1 MNCPSRTDDDVLLNP
16 TWNQSPP
23 RFAADLTTCQDLN
36 GIANARELGD
46 ADRLR
51 SGTQNPRRYA
61 LVENQFQEKEKQRTA
76 LGKGVEGPP
85 KGPCTRTTVIVS
97 SENEHRAGASTAG
110 RKLSQTIF
118 KSWGW
123 WIISVLCTSTFISYI
138 NNSRASN
145 VAVAKPVFQPT
156 SSPSVSHRY
165 SKRDG
170 CAIGGAQPD
179 YNLPFHVGG
188 LFIILFVS
196 STACAFPILVIKF
209 PRLRIPA
216 SFLFSAKHF
225 GTGVLIATA
234 FVHLLPTA
242 FLSLSDPC
250 LSSFWTED
258 YQAAPGAIMLASIFF
273 VTIIEMIFSP
283 GRHCCGGNEGVEGV
297 SRDTIQEKENEVRTA
312 PELQAQMR
320 RTYSDGSMQVR
331 SMGNLRGRV
340 TSISRTLTQYRTEN
354 QRLDVVDFA
363 EDEIPAENR
372 ENDSAES
379 AIQDPERCQQDFE
392 MSPEQAHK
400 KAVLQCFLLEMGILF
415 HSIFIGMSLA
425 VAIGNDFVVLLIAI
439 IFHQTFEGLA
449 LGVRIAAI
457 SWPARS
463 PQPWLMAVAY
473 GCTTPLGQAIGIATH
488 TLYSPDSEIGL
499 LIVGIMNAISAGFLV
514 FASLVELMSEDFLSD
529 ESWQVLRGKKRVA
542 ACLLVFCGAFLMS
555 LVGAWA

>member
-1 MNCPSRTDDDVLLNP
+1 MNCPSRTDDDILLNP

-36 GIANARELGD
+36 GISNARELGD
-46 ADRLR
+46 ADRLCR
-51 SGTQNPRRYA
+51 GAQGLRPCDVDESH
-61 LVENQFQEKEKQRTA
+61 FQEKEKQLFA
-76 LGKGVEGPP
+76 LGKGVKGPSN
-85 KGPCTRTTVIVS
+85 GPCTRTITSVR
-97 SENEHRAGASTAG
+97 NEHQAG
-110 RKLSQTIF
+110 RMMSQSEF
-118 KSWGW
+118 KCWGR
-123 WIISVLCTSTFISYI
+123 WILSVLCTSMFMSYM
-138 NNSRASN
+138 SGDRMSHLA
-145 VAVAKPVFQPT
+145 AAKPARLPL
-156 SSPSVSHRY
+156 SSIPATHHHP
-165 SKRDG
+165 KRDG
-170 CAIGGAQPD
+170 CAVGGAQPD

-250 LSSFWTED
+250 LSSFWTDD
-258 YQAAPGAIMLASIFF
+258 YPAAPGAIMLASIFF

-283 GRHCCGGNEGVEGV
+283 GRHCCGGNEGVKGIA
-297 SRDTIQEKENEVRTA
+297 RDTVQEKENEVCTA
-312 PELQAQMR
+312 PDVHAQMR
-320 RTYSDGSMQVR
+320 RTYSESSMQEQVR

-340 TSISRTLTQYRTEN
+340 TSISRTLSQYRAEN
-354 QRLDVVDFA
+354 QRLDA
-363 EDEIPAENR
+363 IESAGEEGPAEVNGKSN
-372 ENDSAES
+372 ETVIA
-379 AIQDPERCQQDFE
+379 DPETNQQSFQMTSD
-392 MSPEQAHK
+392 QAHK

-457 SWPARS
+457 SWPAHS

-488 TLYSPDSEIGL
+488 TLYSPGSEVGL
-499 LIVGIMNAISAGFLV
+499 LVVGVMNAISAGFLV

-529 ESWQVLRGKKRVA
+529 ESWQVLRGKKRVM

>member
-1 MNCPSRTDDDVLLNP
+1 M
-16 TWNQSPP
+16 
-23 RFAADLTTCQDLN
+23 
-36 GIANARELGD
+36 
-46 ADRLR
+46 
-51 SGTQNPRRYA
+51 
-61 LVENQFQEKEKQRTA
+61 
-76 LGKGVEGPP
+76 
-85 KGPCTRTTVIVS
+85 
-97 SENEHRAGASTAG
+97 
-110 RKLSQTIF
+110 SQTTF
-118 KSWGW
+118 KSWGR
-123 WIISVLCTSTFISYI
+123 WILSVLCTSMLMSYM
-138 NNSRASN
+138 SRDRTSN
-145 VAVAKPVFQPT
+145 LAAAKPALRPT
-156 SSPSVSHRY
+156 SSNSDQFLPCSAVQLTNIGTPATHHY

-170 CAIGGAQPD
+170 CAVGGAQPD
-179 YNLPFHVGG
+179 YDLPFHVGG

-250 LSSFWTED
+250 LSSFWTDD
-258 YQAAPGAIMLASIFF
+258 YPAAPGAIMLASIFF
-273 VTIIEMIFSP
+273 VTIIEMVFSP
-283 GRHCCGGNEGVEGV
+283 GRHCCGGNEGVKGV
-297 SRDTIQEKENEVRTA
+297 ARDTVQEKENEVRTA
-312 PELQAQMR
+312 LDVQAQMR
-320 RTYSDGSMQVR
+320 RTYSEGSMPDQVR

-340 TSISRTLTQYRTEN
+340 TSISRTLSQYRAEN
-354 QRLDVVDFA
+354 QRLDA
-363 EDEIPAENR
+363 IESAGEEGPAKDGRKASN
-372 ENDSAES
+372 ES
-379 AIQDPERCQQDFE
+379 AIEDPEASQLSFQ
-392 MSPEQAHK
+392 MTPEQAHK

-488 TLYSPDSEIGL
+488 TLYSPDSEVGL
-499 LIVGIMNAISAGFLV
+499 LVVGIMNAISAGFLV

-529 ESWQVLRGKKRVA
+529 ESWQVLRGKKRVM
-542 ACLLVFCGAFLMS
+542 ACLLVFFGAFLMS

>member
-36 GIANARELGD
+36 GRANARELGD
-46 ADRLR
+46 ADRFR
-51 SGTQNPRRYA
+51 TGTQNLRHCA
-61 LVENQFQEKEKQRTA
+61 LDENQFQEKEKQQLA
-76 LGKGVEGPP
+76 LGKGVEGPQ
-85 KGPCTRTTVIVS
+85 KGPCTRTTAIVS
-97 SENEHRAGASTAG
+97 IERRASVSQAG
-110 RKLSQTIF
+110 RRISQTTF
-118 KSWGW
+118 KSWGR
-123 WIISVLCTSTFISYI
+123 WILSVLCTSMFMSYI
-138 NNSRASN
+138 NKNGASN
-145 VAVAKPVFQPT
+145 AVPANPVFQPT
-156 SSPSVSHRY
+156 TSLPVIHPY

-170 CAIGGAQPD
+170 CAVGGAQPD

-273 VTIIEMIFSP
+273 VTIIEMVFSP

-297 SRDTIQEKENEVRTA
+297 ARDTVQEKEKEVRTA

-331 SMGNLRGRV
+331 SMGNLRGRM
-340 TSISRTLTQYRTEN
+340 TSISRTLSQYRADN
-354 QRLDVVDFA
+354 QRLDAIEFA
-363 EDEIPAENR
+363 GDETPAESGIKSSD
-372 ENDSAES
+372 ENA
-379 AIQDPERCQQDFE
+379 AQDPERSRQNFE
-392 MSPEQAHK
+392 MSPEQSHK

-499 LIVGIMNAISAGFLV
+499 LVVGIMNAISAGFLV

-542 ACLLVFCGAFLMS
+542 ACLLVFFGAFLMS

>member
-1 MNCPSRTDDDVLLNP
+1 MNCPSKTDDDILLNP
-16 TWNQSPP
+16 TWNQNPP

-51 SGTQNPRRYA
+51 SGAQGLRRCD
-61 LVENQFQEKEKQRTA
+61 VDEHQFQEKEKQSPV
-76 LGKGVEGPP
+76 LGEGVKGPYN
-85 KGPCTRTTVIVS
+85 GPCTRTIAIVR
-97 SENEHRAGASTAG
+97 NEFQAEFSTSG
-110 RKLSQTIF
+110 YRTSRTTF
-118 KSWGW
+118 KSWGR
-123 WIISVLCTSTFISYI
+123 WILSVLCTSLFMSYM
-138 NNSRASN
+138 SRDRVSN
-145 VAVAKPVFQPT
+145 IAPAKPVFHSTP
-156 SSPSVSHRY
+156 VIHHY
-165 SKRDG
+165 AKRDG
-170 CAIGGAQPD
+170 CAVGGAQPD

-258 YQAAPGAIMLASIFF
+258 YPAAPGAIMLASIFF
-273 VTIIEMIFSP
+273 VTVIEMVFSP
-283 GRHCCGGNEGVEGV
+283 GRHCCGGSEGVDGV
-297 SRDTIQEKENEVRTA
+297 ARETVQEMENEMHTA

-320 RTYSDGSMQVR
+320 RTHSEGSMQEQVR

-340 TSISRTLTQYRTEN
+340 TSISRTLSQYRADN
-354 QRLDVVDFA
+354 QRLDIIESTVEVTQDGS
-363 EDEIPAENR
+363 DR
-372 ENDSAES
+372 KDSNES
-379 AIQDPERCQQDFE
+379 AVEDPEISQQNFQ
-392 MSPEQAHK
+392 MTTEQAHK

-499 LIVGIMNAISAGFLV
+499 LVVGIMNAISAGFLV

-529 ESWQVLRGKKRVA
+529 ESWQVLRGKKRVV
-542 ACLLVFCGAFLMS
+542 ACLLVFFGAFLMS

>member
-1 MNCPSRTDDDVLLNP
+1 MNCPSRTDEDVLLNP
-16 TWNQSPP
+16 TWNQNPP
-23 RFAADLTTCQDLN
+23 RFAADLTTRQDLN
-36 GIANARELGD
+36 GLVNARELDD
-46 ADRLR
+46 ADQLR
-51 SGTQNPRRYA
+51 SGARNLKRCE
-61 LVENQFQEKEKQRTA
+61 VDEHQFQEKEKQSVA
-76 LGKGVEGPP
+76 LGEGV
-85 KGPCTRTTVIVS
+85 KGPYNGAVVLFAL
-97 SENEHRAGASTAG
+97 ENGNTDVAQDLAPEQ
-110 RKLSQTIF
+110 SQSDQF
-118 KSWGW
+118 
-123 WIISVLCTSTFISYI
+123 
-138 NNSRASN
+138 SN
-145 VAVAKPVFQPT
+145 IATAKPAVLSTPAT
-156 SSPSVSHRY
+156 HRY

-170 CAIGGAQPD
+170 CAVGGAQPD

-209 PRLRIPA
+209 PRLRIPD

-242 FLSLSDPC
+242 FLSLSNPC
-250 LSSFWTED
+250 LSGFWTED
-258 YQAAPGAIMLASIFF
+258 YPAAPGAIMLASIFF
-273 VTIIEMIFSP
+273 VTIIEMVFSP
-283 GRHCCGGNEGVEGV
+283 GRHCCGGNEGVTGV
-297 SRDTIQEKENEVRTA
+297 ARGTVQEKEDGVQTE
-312 PELQAQMR
+312 PELQAQIR
-320 RTYSDGSMQVR
+320 RTYSDGSMQDQVR

-340 TSISRTLTQYRTEN
+340 TSISRTLSQYRADN
-354 QRLDVVDFA
+354 QRLDAIESA
-363 EDEIPAENR
+363 EEERAEHGRKNS
-372 ENDSAES
+372 NES
-379 AIQDPERCQQDFE
+379 AIEDPESSQQSFH
-392 MSPEQAHK
+392 MTPEQAQR

-463 PQPWLMAVAY
+463 PQPWLMALAY

-488 TLYSPDSEIGL
+488 TLYSPDSEVGL
-499 LIVGIMNAISAGFLV
+499 LVVGIMNAISAGFLV

-529 ESWQVLRGKKRVA
+529 ESWQVLRGKKRVI
-542 ACLLVFCGAFLMS
+542 ACLLVFFGAFLMS

>member
-1 MNCPSRTDDDVLLNP
+1 MLHLGRVSRVLKKVPSCCSKGDGNGNADV
-16 TWNQSPP
+16 
-23 RFAADLTTCQDLN
+23 A
-36 GIANARELGD
+36 
-46 ADRLR
+46 
-51 SGTQNPRRYA
+51 SG
-61 LVENQFQEKEKQRTA
+61 L
-76 LGKGVEGPP
+76 
-85 KGPCTRTTVIVS
+85 CTRTIEIVS
-97 SENEHRAGASTAG
+97 NEHSAGVGTAG
-110 RKLSQTIF
+110 GKMSQTDF
-118 KSWGW
+118 KSWGR
-123 WIISVLCTSTFISYI
+123 WILSVLCTSMFMSYMGRDR
-138 NNSRASN
+138 SAN
-145 VAVAKPVFQPT
+145 VAAAKPELQLT
-156 SSPSVSHRY
+156 SSRTSSTRSVTNAIQLTHIDTPATHHY
-165 SKRDG
+165 TKRDG
-170 CAIGGAQPD
+170 CAVGGAQPD
-179 YNLPFHVGG
+179 YDLPFHVGG

-196 STACAFPILVIKF
+196 STACAFPILVIRF

-216 SFLFSAKHF
+216 SFLFGAKHF

-283 GRHCCGGNEGVEGV
+283 GRHCCGGNEGVKGV
-297 SRDTIQEKENEVRTA
+297 ARDIVQEKDNEVRTT
-312 PELQAQMR
+312 PNLQAQMR
-320 RTYSDGSMQVR
+320 RTYSDGSMQDHVR
-331 SMGNLRGRV
+331 QMGNLRGRV
-340 TSISRTLTQYRTEN
+340 TSISRTLSQYRAEN
-354 QRLDVVDFA
+354 QRLDA
-363 EDEIPAENR
+363 IESAGDEIPAEEDRKNG
-372 ENDSAES
+372 NES
-379 AIQDPERCQQDFE
+379 AIEDPERNHKAFE
-392 MSPEQAHK
+392 MTPEQAHK

-488 TLYSPDSEIGL
+488 TLYSPDSEVGL
-499 LIVGIMNAISAGFLV
+499 LVVGIMNAISAGFLV

-542 ACLLVFCGAFLMS
+542 ACLLVFFGAFLMS